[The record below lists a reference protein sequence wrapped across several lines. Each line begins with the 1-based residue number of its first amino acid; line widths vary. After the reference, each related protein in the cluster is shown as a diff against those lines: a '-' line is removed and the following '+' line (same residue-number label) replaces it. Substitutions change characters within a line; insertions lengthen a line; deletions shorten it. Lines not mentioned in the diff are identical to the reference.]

1 VFHVIPQLLLPPE
14 VARLTTLA
22 GAMRFVD
29 GRASNPD
36 FARKK
41 NLQPDHEDPQYKE
54 ASGIVLQAMMR
65 NEYFHDY
72 CIPRQVAPPM
82 LTRYEP
88 GMSYGEHVDA
98 ALIRYRP
105 PLRIDVSCT
114 VFISRP
120 EDYEGGELVVRMG
133 DRRLRCKEAPGA
145 AIVYPA
151 TTFHEVTPVTRGTR
165 LVAITFIESMVRD
178 ASRREI
184 LLELTEF
191 LHEHAA
197 RVGPD
202 AQMRLEYVRAN
213 LMRMW
218 YED

>member
-1 VFHVIPQLLLPPE
+1 MQ
-14 VARLTTLA
+14 ALA
-22 GAMRFVD
+22 ASIRFED

-36 FARKK
+36 FALKK
-41 NLQPDHEDPQYKE
+41 NLQPDHQDPGYKE
-54 ASGIVLQAMMR
+54 ASGIVLQAMTR

-82 LTRYEP
+82 MTRYEP
-88 GMSYGEHVDA
+88 GMAYGKHVDA

-114 VFISRP
+114 VFISPP

-133 DRRLRCKEAPGA
+133 DRNVRCKESAGA
-145 AIVYPA
+145 AVVYPS
-151 TTFHEVTPVTRGTR
+151 TTFHEVTPVTRGAR
-165 LVAITFIESMVRD
+165 VVAITFIESMVRD

-197 RVGPD
+197 RVGPE

-218 YED
+218 YGD